1 MTGETVFANARIV
14 LRDEMVDGSVVVGD
28 GVIRAIDTG
37 PTARPGACD
46 LGGAVLLP
54 GLIELHTDNMEK
66 HLVPRPGVLW
76 PSPVAAVLAHD
87 LQIAGAGITTVYDA
101 ITIGEY
107 HENSLRRRILDD
119 SVAAVTAARERGL
132 LRADHL
138 IHLRCEVC
146 DPAVV
151 EMTAPYA
158 DNPLVRLVSLMD
170 HTPGQRQW
178 RDLSKMVQFN
188 KLEGWSDERLRAYVD
203 ERLRRQA
210 EHSGPNRRRILDMF
224 RPRELPLASHDDT
237 LVEHV
242 DEAVGDGI
250 TISEFP
256 TTPEAAAAAR
266 VRGMKIVMGAPNVV
280 RGGSHSGNV
289 SAIELA
295 ERGLLD
301 GLSSDYVPA
310 SLLQSAI
317 LLNRRL
323 DIALPE
329 AVALVSANVADML
342 GLDDRGEIAIG
353 RRADLVQVVLVDE
366 VPVVRAVWRRGERV
380 C

>member
-1 MTGETVFANARIV
+1 MSAETVLANARIV
-14 LRDEMVDGSVVVGD
+14 LRDDVVTGSVVIAD
-28 GVIRAIDTG
+28 GVIRAIDSG
-37 PTARPGACD
+37 ATATPGATD
-46 LGGAVLLP
+46 LGGALLIP
-54 GLIELHTDNMEK
+54 GLIEMHTDNMEK

-76 PSPVAAVLAHD
+76 PNAVAAILAHD

-119 SVAAVTAARERGL
+119 SVAAVTTARDGGL

-138 IHLRCEVC
+138 IHLRCELG

-151 EMTAPYA
+151 DMCEPYV
-158 DNPLVRLVSLMD
+158 DNELVGLVSLMD

-178 RDLSKMVQFN
+178 RDISKMVQYN
-188 KLEGWSDERLRAYVD
+188 KLEGWSEDRLQAYIDERI
-203 ERLRRQA
+203 ERQGIHAR
-210 EHSGPNRRRILDMF
+210 PNRDRILAMF
-224 RPRELPLASHDDT
+224 GPRHLPLASHDDT

-242 DEAVGDGI
+242 DEAVADGVL
-250 TISEFP
+250 ISEFP
-256 TTPEAAAAAR
+256 TTTEAAAAAR
-266 VRGMKIVMGAPNVV
+266 ARGMQIVMGAPNVV

-289 SAIELA
+289 SALDLA
-295 ERGLLD
+295 GAGLLD

-317 LLNRRL
+317 LLHEKHETP
-323 DIALPE
+323 LPE
-329 AVALVSANVADML
+329 AIGYVTANIADML

-353 RRADLVQVVLVDE
+353 PLGLARRPAGML
-366 VPVVRAVWRRGERV
+366 RAMR
-380 C
+380 

>member
-1 MTGETVFANARIV
+1 MTTETVFTNARLV
-14 LRDEMVDGSVVVGD
+14 LRDGIVEGSLVVADGR
-28 GVIRAIDTG
+28 IRAIDGG
-37 PTARPGACD
+37 PTSVPSAID
-46 LGGAVLLP
+46 LGGALLIP

-76 PSPVAAVLAHD
+76 PQPVAAILAHD

-107 HENSLRRRILDD
+107 HENSLRRRILAD
-119 SVAAVTAARERGL
+119 SVEAVTKARTDGL

-138 IHLRCEVC
+138 IHLRCELS

-151 EMTAPYA
+151 DMWTPYV
-158 DNPLVRLVSLMD
+158 DNPLVVLVSLMD

-178 RDLSKMVQFN
+178 RDISKMVQYN
-188 KLEGWSDERLRAYVD
+188 KLEGWSPERLQAYIDERV
-203 ERLRRQA
+203 ERQGIHAR
-210 EHSGPNRRRILDMF
+210 PNRESILAMF
-224 RPRELPLASHDDT
+224 APRGLPLASHDDT

-242 DEAVGDGI
+242 DEAVGDGVL
-250 TISEFP
+250 ISEFP
-256 TTPEAAAAAR
+256 TTVEAARAAR
-266 VRGMKIVMGAPNVV
+266 DKGMAIVMGAPNVV

-289 SAIELA
+289 SALDLA
-295 ERGLLD
+295 GEGLLD

-317 LLNRRL
+317 TLNRDL
-323 DIALPE
+323 AIALPD
-329 AVALVSANVADML
+329 AIGLVTTNVADML
-342 GLDDRGEIAIG
+342 GLDDRGEIAVG
-353 RRADLVQVVLVDE
+353 RRADLVQVDIVDA
-366 VPVVRAVWRRGERV
+366 VPVVRTVWREGMRV

>member
-1 MTGETVFANARIV
+1 MSAETIFANARIV
-14 LRDEMVDGSVVVGD
+14 LRGEVVDGSVAVAD
-28 GVIRAIDTG
+28 GVITAIDSG
-37 PTARPGACD
+37 ATAAPGALD
-46 LGGAVLLP
+46 LGGALLIP

-76 PSPVAAVLAHD
+76 PAPVAALLAHD

-107 HENSLRRRILDD
+107 HENDLRRRILAD
-119 SVAAVTAARERGL
+119 SVAAVTTARARGL

-138 IHLRCEVC
+138 IHMRCEIS
-146 DPAVV
+146 DPAVI
-151 EMTAPYA
+151 EMAAPYA

-178 RDLSKMVQFN
+178 RDISKMVQYN
-188 KLEGWSDERLRAYVD
+188 KLENWSDERLRAHVD
-203 ERLRRQA
+203 ERLQRQA
-210 EHSGPNRRRILDMF
+210 VHSGPNRRRILEMF
-224 RPRELPLASHDDT
+224 RPRGLPLASHDDT
-237 LVEHV
+237 LVNHV
-242 DEAVGDGI
+242 DEAVADGV

-256 TTPEAAAAAR
+256 TTHEAATAAR
-266 VRGMKIVMGAPNVV
+266 AKGMKIVMGAPNVV

-289 SAIELA
+289 SATELA
-295 ERGLLD
+295 GEGLLD

-317 LLNRRL
+317 LLERNIGMPL
-323 DIALPE
+323 NE
-329 AVALVSANVADML
+329 TVALVSANIADML
-342 GLDDRGEIAIG
+342 GLGDRGEIAVG
-353 RRADLVQVVLVDE
+353 RRADLVQVELADT
-366 VPVVRAVWRRGERV
+366 VPVVRSVWREGARV